1 MSGNQAEPLR
11 RLFGRQL
18 FRQLRLSTGA
28 RGVNEW
34 EMGDDGGE
42 ITRRIRGS
50 PGEIGERGGVIG
62 RSSPERSVLSI
73 QKLLESK
80 C

>member
-28 RGVNEW
+28 RGVTRW
-34 EMGDDGGE
+34 EMGDDGGG

-50 PGEIGERGGVIG
+50 PGEIGGAAVFIG
-62 RSSPERSVLSI
+62 DDRSMYRN
-73 QKLLESK
+73 
-80 C
+80 